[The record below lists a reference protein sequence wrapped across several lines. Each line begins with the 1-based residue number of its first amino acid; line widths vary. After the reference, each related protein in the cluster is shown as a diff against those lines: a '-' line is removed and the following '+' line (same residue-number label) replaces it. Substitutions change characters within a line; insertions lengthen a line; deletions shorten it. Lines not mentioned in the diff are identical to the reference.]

1 MANTSA
7 IIWQRAAHT
16 TCQLSSAEGQTKWE
30 ADGETAWDKRKW
42 NTPQIDNWPVQG
54 VILHAEVVPWKVARW
69 IPQVVVLVPQNSL
82 AATHVKPIAK
92 IKTRINQQQQKW
104 LKSLLLCLC
113 GIFWVIIHSLVSFS
127 FLFCTGALGLVPF
140 QMINTHR
147 LSVCCRTHINPQ
159 Q

>member
-1 MANTSA
+1 MPYGSELHIPPANYHL
-7 IIWQRAAHT
+7 QKDRRN
-16 TCQLSSAEGQTKWE
+16 ERQTEKQH
-30 ADGETAWDKRKW
+30 ET
-42 NTPQIDNWPVQG
+42 NVNETPQNDNWPVQG

-82 AATHVKPIAK
+82 AATHIKPIAK